1 MKKRSI
7 YIIGIGFTAMLSLA
21 ACQSESQTPIDREA
35 LLERNNPHVTAFDSL
50 SSLSVGNGGF
60 AVTVDA
66 TGLQTFPKEYS
77 KGVPL
82 GTQSDWGWHSFANP
96 QNLQHSETMKD
107 YFYHGHP
114 EPYAIQFNEAG
125 RQRDAANWYRVNPHR
140 LHLGVVGLELPEGAG
155 FEDFTDIDQTLDLY
169 NGRILSSYKL
179 NGSPVSVETV
189 CHPERDILSATV
201 ASSMP
206 QAINLRYAYPTGAHC
221 DDACNWEVEEKHL
234 TDLVVSEENR
244 AVLKRTIDESVYYV
258 LLQWEGEA
266 ELTEKAKHYF
276 VLQSLQDTL
285 RFSCE
290 YRPHPDLP
298 QGEGA
303 DSEGVV
309 STPLPWEGQ
318 GGGSLSSSEISTAA
332 SAYWNNFWKSGG
344 MVDFSACTDPRA
356 PELERRVVLSQYL
369 MAIQAAGNTPPQETG
384 LTYNSWF
391 GKFHLEMIWW
401 HQSHFP
407 LWGHPEL
414 LDRTLAWYHHAAP
427 MARKIAERQGW
438 DGIRWMKMTDPDA
451 VEAPSKTGSFLIWQ
465 QPHFIHLAEL
475 VYRATKDE
483 AVLKNYYDLV
493 QQTARFMYSFATYD
507 SVSDRYI
514 LKGVIAAQETLRASE
529 DANPPL
535 ELSGWHYGLS
545 TAQLWRE
552 RMGEAR
558 VAEWDTLLAKLSPLP
573 KDDEGQIYLA
583 AEGASDSYTNIRFIS
598 DHPAVTGAL
607 GMYPESRLLD
617 KETMNRTI
625 DKIFEVWNWDETWG
639 WDYPM
644 LAMCAARVG
653 EPEKAVDALL
663 MKNRTNTCLVSGH
676 NYQDKRLRLY
686 LPGNGGLLTAMAVMC
701 AGWDGCT
708 EDTPGFPKDGTWNV
722 KWEGLLPMP

>member
-1 MKKRSI
+1 MKKYTKI
-7 YIIGIGFTAMLSLA
+7 VGVAALFSLV
-21 ACQSESQTPIDREA
+21 ACQSEKTPIDREA
-35 LLERNNPHVTAFDSL
+35 LLERNNPHVTVFDTL

-66 TGLQTFPKEYS
+66 SGLQTFPKEYS

-96 QNLQHSETMKD
+96 KNLLHSETLKD
-107 YFYHGHP
+107 YDYHGHP
-114 EPYAIQFNEAG
+114 APYAVQFNEAG
-125 RQRDAANWYRVNPHR
+125 RQREAANWYRINPHR
-140 LHLGVVGLELPEGAG
+140 LHLGIVGLELPEGTG
-155 FEDFTDIDQTLDLY
+155 FDAFTEVSQTLDLLD
-169 NGRILSSYKL
+169 GKILSSYKL
-179 NGSPVSVETV
+179 NGKPVSVETV
-189 CHPERDILSATV
+189 CHPERDILSSMIAATEP
-201 ASSMP
+201 M
-206 QAINLRYAYPTGAHC
+206 AINLRYAYPTGAHS
-221 DDACNWEVEEKHL
+221 DDASNWNANDKHSTTL
-234 TDLVVSEENR
+234 VSTDANK
-244 AVLKRTIDESVYYV
+244 AVLKRVIDESIYYV
-258 LLQWEGEA
+258 VLQWEGDA
-266 ELTEKAKHYF
+266 VLTEKEKNYF
-276 VLQSLQDTL
+276 VLNAGQDTL
-285 RFSCE
+285 KFSCE
-290 YRPHPDLP
+290 YLGVDKYTDADEAERSLP
-298 QGEGA
+298 AYAE
-303 DSEGVV
+303 V
-309 STPLPWEGQ
+309 
-318 GGGSLSSSEISTAA
+318 SSSA
-332 SAYWNNFWKSGG
+332 SAYWNGFWMNGG
-344 MVDFSACTDPRA
+344 MVDFSECTDPRA

-369 MAIQAAGNTPPQETG
+369 MAIQAAGDTPPQETG

-414 LDRTLAWYHHAAP
+414 LNRTLNWYHRAEPVA
-427 MARKIAERQGW
+427 KQIAERQGF

-451 VEAPSKTGSFLIWQ
+451 MEAPSKVGSFLIWQ
-465 QPHFIHLAEL
+465 QPHLIHLAEL
-475 VYRATKDE
+475 VYRATNDE
-483 AVLKNYYDLV
+483 AVLRNYYDLI
-493 QQTARFMYSFATYD
+493 QKTADFMYSFATYD
-507 SVSDRYI
+507 EANDRYI
-514 LKGVIAAQETLRASE
+514 LKGIIAAQETLRASE
-529 DANPPL
+529 NVNPPM
-535 ELSGWHYGLS
+535 ELSSWHYGLS

-558 VAEWDTLLAKLSPLP
+558 VPEWDTLLAKLSPLA
-573 KDDEGQIYLA
+573 KDAEGKLYLA
-583 AEGASDSYTNIRFIS
+583 SEDATDSYTNIRFIS

-617 KETMNRTI
+617 KEIMNNTI

-644 LAMCAARVG
+644 IAMCAARVG
-653 EPEKAVDALL
+653 EPDKAVDALL

-708 EDTPGFPKDGTWNV
+708 EDTPGFPKDGKWNV

>member
-1 MKKRSI
+1 MKKHLI
-7 YIIGIGFTAMLSLA
+7 YVHIGMAATLLLT
-21 ACQSESQTPIDREA
+21 ACQNETKTPIDREA
-35 LLERNNPHVTAFDSL
+35 LLERNNPHVTAFDTL
-50 SSLSVGNGGF
+50 SSLTVGNGGF

-66 TGLQTFPKEYS
+66 SGLQTFPREYS

-96 QNLQHSETMKD
+96 QNLLHSETLKD
-107 YFYHGHP
+107 YDYHGHP
-114 EPYAIQFNEAG
+114 APYAVQFNEAG

-140 LHLGVVGLELPEGAG
+140 LHLGVVGLELPEGTG
-155 FEDFTDIDQTLDLY
+155 FDAFTDVNQTLDLMD
-169 NGRILSSYKL
+169 GKILSSYKL
-179 NGSPVSVETV
+179 NGKPVSVETV
-189 CHPERDILSATV
+189 CHPERDILSAMIAATEPM
-201 ASSMP
+201 S
-206 QAINLRYAYPTGAHC
+206 INLRYAYPTGAHC
-221 DDACNWEVEEKHL
+221 DDASNWEADDKHSTTL
-234 TDLVVSEENR
+234 VASTDNS
-244 AVLKRTIDESVYYV
+244 ATLKRVIDESIYYV
-258 LLQWEGEA
+258 VLQWEGNA
-266 ELTEKAKHYF
+266 ELTEKAKNYF
-276 VLQSLQDTL
+276 VLNCKQDTL

-290 YRPHPDLP
+290 YRLETPSNSS
-298 QGEGA
+298 QEEEYGEVPA
-303 DSEGVV
+303 FAETKGVA
-309 STPLPWEGQ
+309 T
-318 GGGSLSSSEISTAA
+318 
-332 SAYWNNFWKSGG
+332 AYWNNFWTKGG
-344 MVDFSACTDPRA
+344 MVDFSECTDPRA

-369 MAIQAAGNTPPQETG
+369 MAVQAAGETPPQETG

-414 LDRTLAWYHHAAP
+414 LDRTLGWYHRAEP
-427 MARKIAERQGW
+427 VARQIAERQGFE
-438 DGIRWMKMTDPDA
+438 GIRWMKMTDPDA
-451 VEAPSKTGSFLIWQ
+451 MEAPSKVGSFLIWQ
-465 QPHFIHLAEL
+465 QPHLIHLAEL

-483 AVLKNYYDLV
+483 AVLKNYYDLI
-493 QQTARFMYSFATYD
+493 QKTAEFMYSFATYD
-507 SVSDRYI
+507 EANDRYI
-514 LKGVIAAQETLRASE
+514 LKGIIAAQETLRASE
-529 DANPPL
+529 NVNPPM
-535 ELSGWHYGLS
+535 ELSSWHYGLS

-552 RMGEAR
+552 RMGEPR
-558 VAEWDTLLAKLSPLP
+558 VAEWDTLLAKLSPLA
-573 KDDEGQIYLA
+573 KDAEGKLYLA
-583 AEGASDSYTNIRFIS
+583 SEDAVDSYTNIRFIS

-617 KETMNRTI
+617 KETMNNTI

-644 LAMCAARVG
+644 IAMCAARVG
-653 EPEKAVDALL
+653 EPDKAVDALL

-708 EDTPGFPKDGTWNV
+708 EPTPGFPKDGTWNV

>member
-1 MKKRSI
+1 MKKHHI
-7 YIIGIGFTAMLSLA
+7 YIIGIAALGFA
-21 ACQSESQTPIDREA
+21 ACQSEQTPIDREA
-35 LLERNNPHVTAFDSL
+35 LLERNNPHVTAFDTL
-50 SSLSVGNGGF
+50 SSLTVGNGGF

-66 TGLQTFPKEYS
+66 SGLQTFPREYS

-96 QNLQHSETMKD
+96 QNLLHSETLKD
-107 YFYHGHP
+107 YDYHGRP
-114 EPYAIQFNEAG
+114 APYAVQFNEAG

-140 LHLGVVGLELPEGAG
+140 LHLGVVGLELPESTG
-155 FEDFTDIDQTLDLY
+155 FDAFTEVNQTLDLMD
-169 NGRILSSYKL
+169 GKILSSYKL
-179 NGSPVSVETV
+179 NGKPVSVETV
-189 CHPERDILSATV
+189 CHPERDILSAMIV
-201 ASSMP
+201 ATEPM
-206 QAINLRYAYPTGAHC
+206 AIKLCYAYPTGAHS
-221 DDACNWEVEEKHL
+221 DDASNWNANDKHSTTL
-234 TDLVVSEENR
+234 VASTDNS
-244 AVLKRTIDESVYYV
+244 ATLKRVIDESIYYV
-258 LLQWEGEA
+258 VLQWEGNA
-266 ELTEKAKHYF
+266 TLTEKEANYF
-276 VLQSLQDTL
+276 VLSATHDTL
-285 RFSCE
+285 SFSCE
-290 YRPHPDLP
+290 YRLETPSNSS
-298 QGEGA
+298 QEEEYGEVPAFAETKGA
-303 DSEGVV
+303 
-309 STPLPWEGQ
+309 
-318 GGGSLSSSEISTAA
+318 AN
-332 SAYWNNFWKSGG
+332 AYWNGFWKNGG
-344 MVDFSACTDPRA
+344 MVDFSECTDPRA

-369 MAIQAAGNTPPQETG
+369 MAIQAAGDTPPQETG

-414 LDRTLAWYHHAAP
+414 LNRTLNWYHRAEP
-427 MARKIAERQGW
+427 VARQIAERQGF

-451 VEAPSKTGSFLIWQ
+451 MEAPSKVGSFLIWQ
-465 QPHFIHLAEL
+465 QPHLIHLAEL

-483 AVLKNYYDLV
+483 AVLKNYYDLI
-493 QQTARFMYSFATYD
+493 QKTAEFMYSFATYD
-507 SVSDRYI
+507 EANDRYI
-514 LKGVIAAQETLRASE
+514 LKGIIAAQETLRASE
-529 DANPPL
+529 NVNPPM
-535 ELSGWHYGLS
+535 ELSSWHYGLS

-552 RMGEAR
+552 RMGEPR
-558 VAEWDTLLAKLSPLP
+558 VAEWDTLLAKLSPLA
-573 KDDEGQIYLA
+573 KDAEGKLYLA
-583 AEGASDSYTNIRFIS
+583 SEDATDSYTNIRFIS

-617 KETMNRTI
+617 KEIMNNTI

-644 LAMCAARVG
+644 IAMCAARVG
-653 EPEKAVDALL
+653 EPDKAVDALL

-708 EDTPGFPKDGTWNV
+708 EETPGFPKDGKWNV

>member
-1 MKKRSI
+1 MKKNLI
-7 YIIGIGFTAMLSLA
+7 YLGVSAIFLLVG
-21 ACQSESQTPIDREA
+21 CQSKTDAPIDREA

-96 QNLQHSETMKD
+96 KNFKHSETLKD
-107 YFYHGHP
+107 YHYHGRP
-114 EPYAIQFNEAG
+114 APYAIQFNEKG
-125 RQRDAANWYRVNPHR
+125 RQQDAANWYRVNPHR
-140 LHLGVVGLELPEGAG
+140 LHLGVVGLELPEGTTFA
-155 FEDFTDIDQTLDLY
+155 DFSDVDQTLDLF
-169 NGRILSSYKL
+169 NGQINSSYKL
-179 NGSPVSVETV
+179 NGKAVSVQTI
-189 CHPERDILSATV
+189 CHPCRDILSATIV
-201 ASSMP
+201 SEQPM
-206 QAINLRYAYPTGAHC
+206 AINLRYAYPTGAHC
-221 DDACNWEVEEKHL
+221 DDACNWNANEKHS
-234 TDLVVSEENR
+234 TTLVASTGNS
-244 AVLKRTIDESVYYV
+244 ATLKRVIDESVYYV
-258 LLQWEGEA
+258 VLQWNGEA
-266 ELTEKAKHYF
+266 TLTEKEANYF
-276 VLQSLQDTL
+276 VLSGKQDTL
-285 RFSCE
+285 SFSCE
-290 YRPHPDLP
+290 YRLETPSNSSQEEEFGELP
-298 QGEGA
+298 AFEEAKA
-303 DSEGVV
+303 D
-309 STPLPWEGQ
+309 
-318 GGGSLSSSEISTAA
+318 AN
-332 SAYWNNFWKSGG
+332 AYWNAFWKEGG
-344 MVDFSACTDPRA
+344 MVDFSECTDSRA

-369 MAIQAAGNTPPQETG
+369 MAIQAAGDTPPQETG

-414 LDRTLAWYHHAAP
+414 LDRTLNWYHRAEP
-427 MARKIAERQGW
+427 VARQIAERQGF

-451 VEAPSKTGSFLIWQ
+451 MEAPSKTGSFLIWQ
-465 QPHFIHLAEL
+465 QPHLIHLAEL

-483 AVLKNYYDLV
+483 AVLNNYYDLV
-493 QQTARFMYSFATYD
+493 QKTAEFMYSFATYD
-507 SVSDRYI
+507 EANDRYM
-514 LKGVIAAQETLRASE
+514 LKGSIAAQETMRASE
-529 DANPPL
+529 DHNTPL
-535 ELSGWHYGLS
+535 ELSSWHYGLS

-552 RMGEAR
+552 RMGESR
-558 VAEWDTLLAKLSPLP
+558 VAEWDTLLAKLSTLP
-573 KDDEGQIYLA
+573 MDEEGKLYLA
-583 AEGASDSYTNIRFIS
+583 SEEAYDSYTNIRFIS

-617 KETMNRTI
+617 KSIMNNTI

-644 LAMCAARVG
+644 IAMCAARVG
-653 EPEKAVDALL
+653 EPDKAVDALL

-708 EDTPGFPKDGTWNV
+708 EETPGFPKDGKWNV